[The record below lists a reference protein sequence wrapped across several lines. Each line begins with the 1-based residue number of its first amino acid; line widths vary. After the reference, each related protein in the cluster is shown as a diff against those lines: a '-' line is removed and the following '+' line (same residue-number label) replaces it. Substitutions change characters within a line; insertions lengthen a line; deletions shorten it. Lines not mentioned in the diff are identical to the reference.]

1 MSTIIVRTIKEATKN
16 FFRNGW
22 LSIATSMILML
33 SLYTLSILF
42 LILMT
47 SNIAIKII
55 QEKSN
60 ISIYFNQDVNEE
72 TISNIKSEIEKNSLV
87 SSVVYVNKEEALDI
101 FKRNNA
107 NEEAILKSLEEIG
120 SNPLLASLVVKAVS
134 PTQYQAIYE
143 FVNNAE
149 FVSEVSRINYI
160 KNKEAIDRLNFFVEK
175 ARQVGL
181 IASSILAISSILIT
195 FNSIRITIYS
205 RRKEMQIMRL
215 VGASN
220 LFIRLPYVFEGI
232 LYGLAAS
239 IISTILLL
247 ITVGFISP
255 YISESIL
262 SKSFMSFFWSKFWL
276 LLGFQIITGCTLG
289 VASSMIAIRRYLKI

>member
-1 MSTIIVRTIKEATKN
+1 MPIIIIRTIKEAAKN
-16 FFRNGW
+16 FIRNGW
-22 LSIATSMILML
+22 LSLATSLILML

-42 LILMT
+42 LIMMT
-47 SNIAIKII
+47 SNVIIKNI

-72 TISNIKSEIEKNSLV
+72 TIANIKSEIEKNSLV
-87 SSVVYVNKEEALDI
+87 SSATYVNKEEALDI
-101 FKRNNA
+101 FKKNNA
-107 NEEAILKSLEEIG
+107 NEEAILKSLEEIDG
-120 SNPLLASLVVKAVS
+120 NPLLASLIVKAVS

-149 FVSEVSRINYI
+149 FVSEINRINYI
-160 KNKEAIDRLNFFVEK
+160 KNKEVINRLNFFVEK

-232 LYGLAAS
+232 LYGISAS
-239 IISTILLL
+239 VISTILLT
-247 ITVGFISP
+247 ITVGFISR
-255 YISESIL
+255 YVSESIL
-262 SKSFMSFFWSKFWL
+262 SESFLSFFWSKFWL
-276 LLGFQIITGCTLG
+276 ILGFQIITGCALG
-289 VASSMIAIRRYLKI
+289 IASSMIAIRRYLKI

>member
-1 MSTIIVRTIKEATKN
+1 MP
-16 FFRNGW
+16 
-22 LSIATSMILML
+22 
-33 SLYTLSILF
+33 SLFPRLAGLTTL
-42 LILMT
+42 
-47 SNIAIKII
+47 
-55 QEKSN
+55 
-60 ISIYFNQDVNEE
+60 
-72 TISNIKSEIEKNSLV
+72 
-87 SSVVYVNKEEALDI
+87 
-101 FKRNNA
+101 
-107 NEEAILKSLEEIG
+107 
-120 SNPLLASLVVKAVS
+120 
-134 PTQYQAIYE
+134 
-143 FVNNAE
+143 
-149 FVSEVSRINYI
+149 